1 MSRLACSQQS
11 EFCTITVLLKARL
24 LAVKLGLRT
33 SSLFRACT
41 AQHEAQQV
49 QSRSNTF
56 LSWSNGDGFDDSSG
70 LLSSDTDA
78 SSHETCVGCIDPT
91 LGTTSLLSFAGP
103 LRVSTLKASAT
114 PAAFEGPGQH
124 CSGERRSAARV
135 RKGLHALLGM
145 KSEPDIAPTSIEDSL
160 NVFQMQAPSTMV
172 RSPATL
178 RALP

>member
-1 MSRLACSQQS
+1 VLTTIR
-11 EFCTITVLLKARL
+11 FITVLLKARL

-103 LRVSTLKASAT
+103 LRVSTLKASAM

-124 CSGERRSAARV
+124 CSGERRSDARV

-160 NVFQMQAPSTMV
+160 NVFHMQAPSTMV